1 MFYYLSE
8 NNTEGTNAGNKARND
23 AEKILE
29 TRNSVA
35 IPAPTLGKE
44 LPHGNRLLFFIK
56 NQLYWN
62 KIKRIPQGKN
72 FFVQYPLQAQFK
84 GQEKKITY
92 NYLFNRLAKRF
103 KVTVLI
109 RDLTDL
115 RGDDKK
121 SSADDLKKADY
132 IICHNSSMEHYLIQK
147 GIDASKLIN
156 LKIFDYLISR
166 ENISNHYN
174 DEATIC
180 FAGNLNKSK
189 FIYNLPQEVKELGI
203 NLYGVG
209 YSGKEEGI
217 KYWGSFGS
225 EEISSIIRGKFG
237 LIWDGEDYRSCVG
250 LTGNYLKYNNPHK
263 LSMYLVANMPVIIW
277 NQAAEAEF
285 VRKNKVG
292 ILINSLADLPSVLT
306 ALSKEDYEL
315 MRNNVQKIKEKLE
328 KGEYLKSALDR
339 ANI

>member
-29 TRNSVA
+29 TRDSVA
-35 IPAPTLGKE
+35 IPAPTLGRE

-62 KIKRIPQGKN
+62 KIKKIEKNKN

-92 NYLFNRLAKRF
+92 NYLFKKLAKRF
-103 KVTVLI
+103 KVIVLI
-109 RDLTDL
+109 HDLTDL

-121 SSADDLKKADY
+121 SSTNDLKKADY
-132 IICHNSSMEHYLIQK
+132 IICHNLSMEKYLIKK
-147 GIDASKLIN
+147 GIDAEKLIN
-156 LKIFDYLISR
+156 LEIFDYLISK
-166 ENISNHYN
+166 ENISDHYT
-174 DEATIC
+174 DKATIC

-189 FIYNLPQEVKELGI
+189 FIYNLPQEVKKLGI

-209 YSGKEEGI
+209 YSGEEKEI

-250 LTGNYLKYNNPHK
+250 LTGNYLRYNNPHK

-277 NQAAEAEF
+277 SQAAEAEF
-285 VRKNKVG
+285 VKRNKIG
-292 ILINSLADLPSVLT
+292 ILIDSLEELPSVINN
-306 ALSKEDYEL
+306 LSKEDYEI
-315 MRNNVQKIKEKLE
+315 MKDNVQKVNKKLE
-328 KGEYLKSALDR
+328 AGYYLKSALNS

>member
-23 AEKILE
+23 VERILE

-35 IPAPTLGKE
+35 ISAPTLGKE
-44 LPHGNRLLFFIK
+44 LPHGNRLLFFMK

-62 KIKRIPQGKN
+62 KIKRIPKNAN

-92 NYLFNRLAKRF
+92 NYLFNKLVKRF
-103 KVTVLI
+103 KVIVLVH
-109 RDLTDL
+109 DLTDL

-121 SSADDLKKADY
+121 SSTDDLKKADY
-132 IICHNSSMEHYLIQK
+132 IICHNSSMEKYLIQK
-147 GIDASKLIN
+147 GIDANKLIN
-156 LKIFDYLISR
+156 LEIFDYLISK
-166 ENISNHYN
+166 ENIFDHYN

-209 YSGKEEGI
+209 YSRKEKGI

-225 EEISSIIRGKFG
+225 EEISSIIKGKFG
-237 LIWDGEDYRSCVG
+237 LIWDGEDYKSCVG

-263 LSMYLVANMPVIIW
+263 LSMYLVSNMPVIIW
-277 NQAAEAEF
+277 SQAAEAQF
-285 VRKNKVG
+285 VKNNNIG
-292 ILINSLADLPSVLT
+292 ILINSLEELPSVVNT
-306 ALSKEDYEL
+306 LSKEDYEI
-315 MRNNVQKIKEKLE
+315 MRENVKKIKEKLE
-328 KGEYLKSALDR
+328 KGQYLRTALDS
-339 ANI
+339 AKI